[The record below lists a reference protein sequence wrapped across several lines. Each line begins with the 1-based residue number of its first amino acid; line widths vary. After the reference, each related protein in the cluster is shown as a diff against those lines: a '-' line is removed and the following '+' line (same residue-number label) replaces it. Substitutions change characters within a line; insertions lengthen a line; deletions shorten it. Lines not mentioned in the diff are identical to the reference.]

1 MSRIDFFLHRQFA
14 QPLYGEQKWTDSLD
28 THATPTTPAPE
39 ISVVMALHDAQDLL
53 SGSIASVLAQSFADF
68 ELIVVDDGSRD
79 ESLARLLDLAATD
92 ARLRVLARPHG
103 GLPLA
108 RNIGA
113 GHARAPLIAFLN
125 AGDLWAPQKL
135 AWHVALHRDEPQLA
149 GSHDLIGQ
157 IDPGAT
163 SLDGAEAIPSD
174 SADLSHL
181 VVRRD
186 WFNHVG
192 GFDTRRRRHEDKA
205 FLARILSRRGR
216 IASIDALLTGCLGA
230 A

>member
-1 MSRIDFFLHRQFA
+1 MSRIDVFFHRQFA
-14 QPLYGEQKWTDSLD
+14 DPLYAGPQGDETPDPYASP
-28 THATPTTPAPE
+28 ATPVPE
-39 ISVVMALHDAQDLL
+39 ISVIMAMHDAAPLVEA
-53 SGSIASVLAQSFADF
+53 SIASVLAQSFGDF
-68 ELIVVDDGSRD
+68 ELIIVDDGSRD
-79 ESLARLLDLAATD
+79 NSLSLALDQAARD
-92 ARLRVLARPHG
+92 PRIRVLARPHG

-113 GHARAPLIAFLN
+113 GHARAGLIAFLN

-157 IDPGAT
+157 IDAQALSLTDAIGKPTAT
-163 SLDGAEAIPSD
+163 T
-174 SADLSHL
+174 DLSHL

-186 WFNHVG
+186 WFAHVG

-216 IASIDALLTGCLGA
+216 IGTIDALLTGCRAG
-230 A
+230 